1 MNDLSF
7 KKEFI
12 KMTFN
17 LEVKSMYTFK
27 GIGYYWMNEETVA
40 KYPKIF
46 ATILSPFYLLFQ
58 VHILW
63 NLGLAMCISY
73 FEHGMCWTVAQI
85 HKLET

>member
-46 ATILSPFYLLFQ
+46 ATYIEPILLTFPSAYIVESGFSHVHYLL
-58 VHILW
+58 
-63 NLGLAMCISY
+63 
-73 FEHGMCWTVAQI
+73 
-85 HKLET
+85 